1 MKNGYVGLSK
11 NVSNILYGFA
21 ILQMVWGHLFLFE
34 EKVPGWISL
43 ATIHGISIERIISVS
58 FSCVSIFAFI
68 TGYGMCKKM
77 ESQNNFSGG
86 EYSYKEIIINN
97 VKYSIKKYIS
107 LMKQVW
113 LVFIIFIPIGI
124 IFFDKKWEFREL
136 ILNFWGIS
144 SSINKEWWYIR
155 FYICLLLMF
164 PLLDIIYTISKIII
178 KNEKMIIISIIFL
191 IAVGILYKNTRSL
204 FCFGSYIV
212 FISGYL
218 CARFKIFDDLKVN
231 KITLAISVIAIIV
244 LLISK
249 CVMLFYLG
257 LDQKY
262 DKFMDAYT
270 IPVLICAIVVLYTQ
284 TKNSMFWIVIS
295 FFGRHSSYIWLTHTF
310 FCYYYLQRIIIM
322 PKYSVLVFSFTLFL
336 ATISALAL
344 EWLQKKMTKVICEFS
359 RRK

>member
-1 MKNGYVGLSK
+1 
-11 NVSNILYGFA
+11 
-21 ILQMVWGHLFLFE
+21 
-34 EKVPGWISL
+34 
-43 ATIHGISIERIISVS
+43 
-58 FSCVSIFAFI
+58 
-68 TGYGMCKKM
+68 M
-77 ESQNNFSGG
+77 E
-86 EYSYKEIIINN
+86 
-97 VKYSIKKYIS
+97 KYIS

-124 IFFDKKWEFREL
+124 IFFNKKWRFREL
-136 ILNFWGIS
+136 ILNFFGIS

-164 PLLDIIYTISKIII
+164 PLLDIIYIISKTII
-178 KNEKMIIISIIFL
+178 KNEKMIIIYIIFL
-191 IAVGILYKNTRSL
+191 IIVGIFYKNTRSF

-257 LDQKY
+257 LEQKY

-270 IPVLICAIVVLYTQ
+270 IPVLICAIVVLYTH
-284 TKNSMFWIVIS
+284 TKNNVFWIMIS
-295 FFGRHSSYIWLTHTF
+295 FLGRHSSYIWLTHTF
-310 FCYYYLQRIIIM
+310 FCYYYFQRIIIM
-322 PKYSVLVFSFTLFL
+322 PRYSVLVFSFTLFL

-344 EWLQKKMTKVICEFS
+344 EWLQKKITKGICEFS